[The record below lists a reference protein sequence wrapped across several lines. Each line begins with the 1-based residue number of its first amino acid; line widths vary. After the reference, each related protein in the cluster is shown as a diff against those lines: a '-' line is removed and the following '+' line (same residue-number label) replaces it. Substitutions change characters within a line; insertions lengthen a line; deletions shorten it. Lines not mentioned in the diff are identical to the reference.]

1 MESSYIK
8 KISVEEMYEKRP
20 RIYLLII
27 SIILLF
33 LIIMS
38 WASTVYTSTTSNSVN
53 SLSVAKSIIEGIIN
67 PDFSLLFSFNKEGVL
82 FLLLETLSIAFLA
95 TLFGAFL
102 SIPFA
107 FLGATN
113 ILPKL
118 GGNIFRFAVVVIRTI
133 PSFVYALIF
142 IRVTGPGASAGIL
155 TLSFSSIGTISKTF
169 TENIENL
176 DKRMIETMRA
186 TGLNTFQII
195 RYCVI
200 PQIMPDFIS
209 SLIYR
214 FEMNLRDSTVLGFV
228 GAGGIGAPLVFA
240 ITSHKWNE
248 AGSILIG
255 LVLLILFIEYLS
267 SCFRNKLARGIY

>member
-8 KISVEEMYEKRP
+8 KKRVEDMYEKRP
-20 RIYLLII
+20 RIYLLVIF
-27 SIILLF
+27 IILLF
-33 LIIMS
+33 LIVMS
-38 WASTVYTSTTSNSVN
+38 WASTVYTSPTSNNVN
-53 SLSVAKSIIEGIIN
+53 SLSVAKSIIDGIIN
-67 PDFSLLFSFNKEGVL
+67 SDISLLLSFKKEGVL

-95 TLFGAFL
+95 TLFGAIL

-113 ILPKL
+113 ILPRL
-118 GGNIFRFAVVVIRTI
+118 VCNIFRFSVVVIRTI

-142 IRVTGPGASAGIL
+142 IRVTGPGATAGIL
-155 TLSFSSIGTISKTF
+155 TLSFASIGTISKTF

-176 DKRMIETMRA
+176 DKRIIETMRA
-186 TGLNTFQII
+186 MGLNTLQII
-195 RYCVI
+195 RYCVL
-200 PQIMPDFIS
+200 PQTMPDFIS

-214 FEMNLRDSTVLGFV
+214 FEMSLRDSTVLGLV

-267 SCFRNKLARGIY
+267 SCFRNKLARGLY